1 LLDAMS
7 LLPYLWGSE
16 WLFLR
21 LSDLQKHQETGGGR
35 NLTRF
40 VKWSTFQG
48 ITLALEAAENGGLF
62 LLARFGFST
71 GKTRLKGRQLAPAA
85 RLLPS
90 IRFGGC

>member
-1 LLDAMS
+1 MA

-21 LSDLQKHQETGGGR
+21 LPDLQQYQETGGGM
-35 NLTRF
+35 NLTGS
-40 VKWSTFQG
+40 VKWYKFQG
-48 ITLALEAAENGGLF
+48 SVWSLEAVRNGGLF

-71 GKTRLKGRQLAPAA
+71 ERRRLKGRQLAPAA
-85 RLLPS
+85 CLLPS